1 MVLIFFKGQRT
12 SARGGGWF
20 LACNIDD
27 GSIKTFFYFGNTLM
41 GFYSLLFFR
50 LSKCVVTEPNPLL
63 LSPITFSPPCGGEPS
78 PLEIN
83 LQPLLE
89 FIWSVVA
96 CRCQRFADV
105 GAGYDHHRV
114 LVLNYLMISLIP
126 KVRGRDKYSEL
137 PVP

>member
-1 MVLIFFKGQRT
+1 MIMNKDEERDLTDLDI
-12 SARGGGWF
+12 A
-20 LACNIDD
+20 I
-27 GSIKTFFYFGNTLM
+27 
-41 GFYSLLFFR
+41 
-50 LSKCVVTEPNPLL
+50 
-63 LSPITFSPPCGGEPS
+63 GGEPS